1 MTKKRE
7 EVEEAVA
14 GPEVP
19 PLRSAETPARLPPIP
34 IGYRCAPPPP
44 PPPEYLRLAPP
55 VLPGRP
61 DGWVCRRCT
70 EWWEWH
76 PYRPPTER
84 ELDVPCAEC
93 RKTIDADERA
103 VEVNRLLLAS
113 LSAGSRP
120 TMDVRFSP
128 SSAPAVDA
136 ANDETD
142 GIACSVDE
150 AGRRLGCK
158 RTMVFKLLKEGRLV
172 AAPKLGRKR
181 MVLVASVDAL
191 LEAGG
196 VEGPAPARRAER
208 TRRTGRV
215 DGKTLAAEIAK
226 LPVG

>member
-1 MTKKRE
+1 MRKI
-7 EVEEAVA
+7 AAA
-14 GPEVP
+14 GRHKDRGKGFVP
-19 PLRSAETPARLPPIP
+19 VPVTVRAR
-34 IGYRCAPPPP
+34 RDQA
-44 PPPEYLRLAPP
+44 R
-55 VLPGRP
+55 
-61 DGWVCRRCT
+61 
-70 EWWEWH
+70 
-76 PYRPPTER
+76 
-84 ELDVPCAEC
+84 
-93 RKTIDADERA
+93 
-103 VEVNRLLLAS
+103 

-120 TMDVRFSP
+120 TMDVRFST
-128 SSAPAVDA
+128 SSAPVVDA

-181 MVLVASVDAL
+181 MVLVASVVAL

-196 VEGPAPARRAER
+196 VEAPAPARQTARP
-208 TRRTGRV
+208 RRTGRV